1 MLNKNKF
8 FFNSADDVSIPYY
21 EYSPKKDIKSVII
34 LIYEIFGVTKH
45 IHNFAQMLAGK
56 GYLVQ
61 IPDIFSRIEKDVNL
75 QYDKLGFERGLYLK
89 KKLGWDFPIMDI
101 VSLAALVKQKFKVSS
116 LGFCYG
122 GSIAWRASQ
131 KSFLFDKAVCYY
143 GSSIPD
149 FLDKK
154 INNPV
159 LAHFGKLDKG
169 IPEEKIK
176 SIKDFSKKQNFELQ
190 IFEYENS
197 DHGFNCDDRKSYN
210 KPSSVLALKRTLNF
224 IEREDD

>member
-1 MLNKNKF
+1 M
-8 FFNSADDVSIPYY
+8 
-21 EYSPKKDIKSVII
+21 
-34 LIYEIFGVTKH
+34 
-45 IHNFAQMLAGK
+45 
-56 GYLVQ
+56 
-61 IPDIFSRIEKDVNL
+61 
-75 QYDKLGFERGLYLK
+75 
-89 KKLGWDFPIMDI
+89 
-101 VSLAALVKQKFKVSS
+101 
-116 LGFCYG
+116 
-122 GSIAWRASQ
+122 
-131 KSFLFDKAVCYY
+131 
-143 GSSIPD
+143 
-149 FLDKK
+149 DKK

-159 LAHFGKLDKG
+159 LAHFGKLDTG